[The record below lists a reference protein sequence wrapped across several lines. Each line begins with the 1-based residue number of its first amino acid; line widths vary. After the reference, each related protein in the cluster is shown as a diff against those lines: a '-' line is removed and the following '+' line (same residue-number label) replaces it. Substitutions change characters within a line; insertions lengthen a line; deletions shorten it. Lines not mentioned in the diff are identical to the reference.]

1 MQLQDYYFVLTNVR
15 VAWSVCVSWLSI
27 MLCWWLTDIDVC
39 SLFNIHEGDRKL
51 WRISS
56 FSALYLEISAPE
68 WIILFQTIFLDA
80 VVYMEGNNF
89 IKTTVRKLLLSFW
102 SLPFRVILVSLVS
115 VSRINF
121 SQVKIRQKL
130 ALRRS

>member
-1 MQLQDYYFVLTNVR
+1 MNSLNAASRLLFCANQRESGMVCLCKLTV
-15 VAWSVCVSWLSI
+15 SI

-39 SLFNIHEGDRKL
+39 SLFNIHEADRKL

-89 IKTTVRKLLLSFW
+89 IKTTVRKLLLSF
-102 SLPFRVILVSLVS
+102 
-115 VSRINF
+115 
-121 SQVKIRQKL
+121 
-130 ALRRS
+130 

>member
-39 SLFNIHEGDRKL
+39 SLFNIHEADRKL